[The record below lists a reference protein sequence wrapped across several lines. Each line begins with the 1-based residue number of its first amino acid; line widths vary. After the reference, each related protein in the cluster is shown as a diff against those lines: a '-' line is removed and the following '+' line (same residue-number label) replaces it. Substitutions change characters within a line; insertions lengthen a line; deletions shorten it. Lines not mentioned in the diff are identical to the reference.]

1 MEDPPAQATLPA
13 VVRTYEEELG
23 FITKIN
29 DTCYAIQPGFVPN
42 MRVPGVFYVNE
53 RLSSLMF
60 DELKQYI
67 EAGGVGGF
75 MPAMKQIANV
85 SGLPGIVGVRRALTR
100 VCARGKRARE
110 RRAHGAARGAGE
122 PGDHGRR
129 ATAFGGAAGLPQRLR
144 LRYRCVRVW
153 MV

>member
-85 SGLPGIVGVRRALTR
+85 SGLPGIVGVRRR
-100 VCARGKRARE
+100 SFPMCVRAHE
-110 RRAHGAARGAGE
+110 RRAHG
-122 PGDHGRR
+122 P
-129 ATAFGGAAGLPQRLR
+129 T
-144 LRYRCVRVW
+144 
-153 MV
+153 